1 MPVLDLE
8 VLETGF
14 KLISGEIE
22 RAEVKGQSKEEQ
34 RSVFEKGVKTNP
46 IFFAT
51 CSQLVRND
59 AKTMLCSRSRW
70 TSVKRYDRR
79 KKEKSKQISLQKK
92 FVRREKKRRHLEERI
107 IYVVREIV

>member
-59 AKTMLCSRSRW
+59 AKMILCSRSRW
-70 TSVKRYDRR
+70 TSVERYDRR
-79 KKEKSKQISLQKK
+79 KRKVKK
-92 FVRREKKRRHLEERI
+92 TDFVAKK
-107 IYVVREIV
+107 VRSS

>member
-8 VLETGF
+8 VLETGS

-46 IFFAT
+46 I
-51 CSQLVRND
+51 LLRND
-59 AKTMLCSRSRW
+59 AKNLFQAVLLSISTAKTRKRS
-70 TSVKRYDRR
+70 KR
-79 KKEKSKQISLQKK
+79 
-92 FVRREKKRRHLEERI
+92 
-107 IYVVREIV
+107 